1 MDLQNRVIIVT
12 GGASGIGKTISL
24 TLAKQ
29 NATVV
34 VNYRSSEQKALEL
47 VKEIEQ
53 LGSKALAVKADISDF
68 EQAKYLVD
76 QTISTFGRLDGLV
89 NNAGITDDQ
98 LILRMKEE
106 QFDNVINTNLKGAW
120 NMAKHASK
128 YLLKSPYGRVVNI
141 SSVIALIGNVGQT
154 NYAAS
159 KAGMIGLTKSL
170 ARELASRSV
179 TVNAVC
185 PGFIETDM
193 TQKIDPKFIESY
205 LNIIPLKRLGK
216 PEDVSHLVAFL
227 LSDLSSYMT
236 GQVLVVDGG
245 MVI

>member
-24 TLAKQ
+24 TLAKH

-34 VNYRSSEQKALEL
+34 VNYRSSEQKAMEL
-47 VKEIEQ
+47 VKEIEA
-53 LGSKALAVKADISDF
+53 LGSKALAVKADVSDF
-68 EQAKYLVD
+68 EQAKFLVD

-106 QFDNVINTNLKGAW
+106 QFDNVMNTNLKGSW

-128 YLLKSPYGRVVNI
+128 YILKSPYGRVVNI

-179 TVNAVC
+179 TVNAIC
-185 PGFIETDM
+185 PGFIETEM
-193 TQKIDPKFIESY
+193 TEKLDPKFIESY
-205 LNIIPLKRLGK
+205 LNLIPLKRLGK
-216 PEDVSHLVAFL
+216 PEDVSHLVLFL